1 MKMLRFT
8 LMMAALLAIAVAPA
22 CRSKKDLAKET
33 GATKVTVP
41 LSGREYQSN
50 EDFFRSKSSGKSPD
64 LQTSKKIALN
74 NAKSEMAGLIQAT
87 VKRVT
92 DNYTN
97 QRSIGDRQEYA
108 NKFEEMTR
116 EVVNMKLTDVKI
128 IGEEIYKEA
137 NNSYT
142 YWIAIE
148 ASKESILNG
157 INSSISKNEK
167 LKLDYDKMK
176 FEQIFNE
183 EMNKLANE
191 QP

>member
-1 MKMLRFT
+1 MKKLSFSIML
-8 LMMAALLAIAVAPA
+8 MAGLVFSLVPA

-33 GATKVTVP
+33 GATKIEVP
-41 LSGREYQSN
+41 LSGKQYNSDD
-50 EDFFRSKSSGKSPD
+50 DFFRTKSSGKSPD
-64 LQTSKKIALN
+64 LTTSKKIALN
-74 NAKSEMAGLIQAT
+74 NAKAEMAGLIQAT

-116 EVVNMKLTDVKI
+116 EVVNLKLSDVKI

-183 EMNKLANE
+183 EMSKLSDE

>member
-1 MKMLRFT
+1 MKNLR
-8 LMMAALLAIAVAPA
+8 LSLALCGLLAIAIAPA

-33 GATKVTVP
+33 GATKITVP
-41 LSGREYQSN
+41 LTGKEYNSN
-50 EDFFRSKSSGKSPD
+50 DEYFRTKSSGKSPD
-64 LQTSKKIALN
+64 LTTAKKIALN

-87 VKRVT
+87 IKRVT

-108 NKFEEMTR
+108 NKFEEMAR
-116 EVVNMKLTDVKI
+116 EVVNLKLSDVKI

-148 ASKESILNG
+148 ASKETVLNG
-157 INSSISKNEK
+157 LNSSISKNEK

-176 FEQIFNE
+176 FEEIFNQ

>member
-1 MKMLRFT
+1 
-8 LMMAALLAIAVAPA
+8 
-22 CRSKKDLAKET
+22 
-33 GATKVTVP
+33 
-41 LSGREYQSN
+41 
-50 EDFFRSKSSGKSPD
+50 
-64 LQTSKKIALN
+64 
-74 NAKSEMAGLIQAT
+74 MAGLIQAT

-97 QRSIGDRQEYA
+97 QRSIGDRQEYT
-108 NKFEEMTR
+108 NKLEEMTR
-116 EVVNMKLTDVKI
+116 EVVNLKLSDVKI

-148 ASKESILNG
+148 ASKETVLNG
-157 INSSISKNEK
+157 LNSSISKNEK

-176 FEQIFNE
+176 FEEIFNQ

>member
-1 MKMLRFT
+1 MKNLRLSLVMFG
-8 LMMAALLAIAVAPA
+8 LFAIAIAPA

-33 GATKVTVP
+33 GATKITVP
-41 LSGREYQSN
+41 LTGKEYNSN
-50 EDFFRSKSSGKSPD
+50 DDYFRTKSSGKSPD
-64 LQTSKKIALN
+64 LTTSKKIALSN
-74 NAKSEMAGLIQAT
+74 SKAELAGLIQAT

-97 QRSIGDRQEYA
+97 QRSIGDRQEYS
-108 NKFEEMTR
+108 NKFEEMAR
-116 EVVNMKLTDVKI
+116 EVVNQKLTDVKI

-137 NNSYT
+137 NNTFT

-148 ASKESILNG
+148 VSKEAILNG
-157 INSSISKNEK
+157 LNSSISKNEK

-176 FEQIFNE
+176 FEEIFNQ

>member
-1 MKMLRFT
+1 MKT
-8 LMMAALLAIAVAPA
+8 LHLTFLLAGSMLLTFAPG

-33 GATKVTVP
+33 GATKITVP
-41 LSGREYQSN
+41 LSGKEYASN
-50 EDFFRSKSSGKSPD
+50 DDYFRSTASGNSTD
-64 LQTSKKIALN
+64 LEAARKIGLT
-74 NAKSEMAGLIQAT
+74 NAKSRLASLIQST
-87 VKRVT
+87 VKKVT

-97 QRSIGDRQEYA
+97 QRSIGDRQEYT

-116 EVVNMKLTDVKI
+116 EVVNQKLFDVKI

-137 NNSYT
+137 NNSFT
-142 YWIAIE
+142 YWVAIE

-157 INSSISKNEK
+157 LNSAISKNEK

-176 FEQIFNE
+176 FDQIFNE
-183 EMNKLANE
+183 EMNKLSNE

>member
-1 MKMLRFT
+1 MKT
-8 LMMAALLAIAVAPA
+8 LHLTLLLAGSMLLTFAPG

-33 GATKVTVP
+33 GATQITVP
-41 LSGREYQSN
+41 LSGKEYNSN
-50 EDFFRSKSSGKSPD
+50 DEYFRTKSSGKSPD
-64 LQTSKKIALN
+64 LTAAKKIALN
-74 NAKSEMAGLIQAT
+74 NAKAEMAGLIQAT

-97 QRSIGDRQEYA
+97 QRSIGDRQEYT

-116 EVVNMKLTDVKI
+116 EVVNLKLSDVKI

-148 ASKESILNG
+148 ASKESVLNG
-157 INSSISKNEK
+157 LNASISKNEK

-183 EMNKLANE
+183 EMNKLSNE

>member
-1 MKMLRFT
+1 MKKLSLSLITAF
-8 LMMAALLAIAVAPA
+8 ALLIAVLPA
-22 CRSKKDLAKET
+22 CRSKKDLARET
-33 GATKVTVP
+33 GATKITVP
-41 LSGREYQSN
+41 LSGKEYN
-50 EDFFRSKSSGKSPD
+50 TDKDHFRTKSSGKSPD
-64 LQTSKKIALN
+64 LTTAKKIALN
-74 NAKSEMAGLIQAT
+74 NAKAEMAGLIQAT

-97 QRSIGDRQEYA
+97 QRSIGDRQEYT

-116 EVVNMKLTDVKI
+116 EVVNLKLSDVRV

-137 NNSYT
+137 NNSFT

-148 ASKESILNG
+148 SSKDAILNG
-157 INSSISKNEK
+157 LNSSISKNEK

-183 EMNKLANE
+183 EMDKLNNE